1 MTSPR
6 EAQLNEELRL
16 VREDLDAARQEIKLL
31 RQKLDALARRMF
43 GKSSEKL
50 DSAQMELLL
59 DGMEEIK
66 AVEAAAAQAAL
77 EPKQKVDAARPRER
91 GPRVPE
97 HLPVREIIL
106 DPEEVKAAPAEWTC
120 IGEEVSEQLDYT
132 PGSFTR
138 LRTIRRKYVNRIAKH
153 LPPIIAP
160 LAPTLQ
166 ERCLA
171 APSLLAHAFV
181 SRYRDHLPWYRIE
194 GIYAGLGVEISRQTL
209 CNWSGMAADASQLLI
224 KEIGQNV
231 FAGGYVQID
240 ETPIEYLVPGHGQ
253 TKTGYLW
260 VVNNPQNGEM
270 LFTWH
275 TSRAAACLES
285 LVPIG
290 FSGVIQCDGYSAYD
304 SFAQSKERAG
314 TLTLVGCWAH
324 VRRKFF
330 EAKEHTPDAAW
341 ALAQIQKLYRIEE
354 ELREARADP
363 EDRQRARHAQSRPII
378 EALQQKLLQLQGN
391 RTHLP
396 QSLMGQA
403 TRYALG
409 QWESLL
415 VFLEDGRVEID
426 NNLVEN
432 AIRPSAI
439 GKKNWLFIGDANAGA
454 RAATF
459 YTLMGNCRRLEVD
472 AYAYLKE
479 LFTRLP
485 TMTNRQ
491 MKDITPAA
499 WAREQHAT
507 AINLVS

>member
-1 MTSPR
+1 
-6 EAQLNEELRL
+6 
-16 VREDLDAARQEIKLL
+16 
-31 RQKLDALARRMF
+31 
-43 GKSSEKL
+43 
-50 DSAQMELLL
+50 
-59 DGMEEIK
+59 MEEIA

-77 EPKQKVDAARPRER
+77 EPKPKANATRPRER

-106 DPEEVKAAPAEWTC
+106 DPEEVKAAPAQWTC

-138 LRTIRRKYVNRIAKH
+138 LRTIRRKYVSRIDRH

-166 ERCLA
+166 ERCIA

-181 SRYRDHLPWYRIE
+181 SRYRDHLPWYRLE
-194 GIYAGLGVEISRQTL
+194 SIYAGLGVEISRQTL

-260 VVNNPQNGEM
+260 VVNNPQSGEM

-275 TSRAAACLES
+275 TSRAAVCLES
-285 LVPIG
+285 LVPTG
-290 FSGVIQCDGYSAYD
+290 FTGVIQCDGYSAYD
-304 SFAQSKERAG
+304 SFAQSQERTG
-314 TLTLVGCWAH
+314 TLTLAGCWAH

-330 EAKEHTPDAAW
+330 EAKDHTSDAAW

-354 ELREARADP
+354 GLRETRASP
-363 EDRQRARHAQSRPII
+363 EERQRARHTQSRPLI
-378 EALQQKLLQLQGN
+378 EALQQRLLQLERQH
-391 RTHLP
+391 THRP

-403 TRYALG
+403 IRYALG

-459 YTLMGNCRRLEVD
+459 YTLVGHCRHLEVD
-472 AYAYLKE
+472 AYAYLKD

-485 TMTNRQ
+485 TMTNHQ

-499 WAREQHAT
+499 WARARQEA
-507 AINLVS
+507 AINVES